1 MKYTIVF
8 IIAIAT
14 IFAVSNT
21 AFAHCDHIDGPVV
34 NDARHAIEQ
43 NDVTIVLKWID
54 EGDEAELRSVFDKT
68 MRVREAGGET
78 QEIADRLFFE
88 TLVRLHRASEG
99 ASYTGLK
106 PAGTPVA
113 GYVTLSDRALER
125 GSADELIGH
134 LQEALAHTIAEKF
147 KETHSKRQR
156 LGESVAAGRAYVHDY
171 VDFVHYVKYVV
182 ETIKNDG
189 PVDHEH

>member
-1 MKYTIVF
+1 MNRILSFLSMSLV
-8 IIAIAT
+8 
-14 IFAVSNT
+14 IFAMSNK
-21 AFAHCDHIDGPVV
+21 ALAHCDHIDGPVV
-34 NDARHAIEQ
+34 NDARIAIER
-43 NDVTIVLKWID
+43 NDISIVLKWID
-54 EGDEAELRSVFDKT
+54 EGDEAELKAVFDKT

-88 TLVRLHRASEG
+88 TLVRLHRASEE
-99 ASYTGLK
+99 APYTGLK

>member
-1 MKYTIVF
+1 MNRILFFLSMSLV
-8 IIAIAT
+8 
-14 IFAVSNT
+14 IFAMSNN
-21 AFAHCDHIDGPVV
+21 AIAHCDHIDGPVV

-189 PVDHEH
+189 PAHHGH